1 MFVGKTGE
9 GVAGKMMKKTTGFL
23 KVEGAGGA
31 SHMFSEEEKVRVC
44 A

>member
-31 SHMFSEEEKVRVC
+31 SHMFSEEEKVRV
-44 A
+44 